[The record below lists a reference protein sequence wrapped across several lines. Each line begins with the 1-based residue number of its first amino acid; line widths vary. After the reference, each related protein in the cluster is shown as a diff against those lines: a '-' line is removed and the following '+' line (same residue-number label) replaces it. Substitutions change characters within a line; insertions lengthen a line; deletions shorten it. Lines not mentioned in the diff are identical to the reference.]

1 MLFFYYMYV
10 ACNSGVCLRN
20 ILSIIWKVTWWSVQF
35 LYIKSSPVIEHC
47 FWWPEHLSGSNYI
60 YRDVVSIGPLQIP
73 SLHTLNGKIIMC
85 KDDKLY
91 PKNPEIT
98 PTAQCIHVTMWKQ
111 VASDF
116 VTLQKSMSYIWQ
128 CGRDLVSP
136 FSISGFFFIPNFFL
150 HVVKSTSWGI
160 QKSIFDGKESG
171 SQFASFNWIL

>member
-91 PKNPEIT
+91 PKKSWNHTNSAMYPCNYVKASCFRFCNPSKK
-98 PTAQCIHVTMWKQ
+98 HV
-111 VASDF
+111 
-116 VTLQKSMSYIWQ
+116 
-128 CGRDLVSP
+128 
-136 FSISGFFFIPNFFL
+136 L
-150 HVVKSTSWGI
+150 HLAVW
-160 QKSIFDGKESG
+160 
-171 SQFASFNWIL
+171 